1 MPVVRLSEM
10 TTVMFV
16 PSFTASSSP
25 VIPEWVK
32 VESPMTARA
41 GCCPAS
47 AAPLAIVIEAPMST
61 QVSMA
66 WNGESHPSV

>member
-1 MPVVRLSEM
+1 MM
-10 TTVMFV
+10 MVMGLF
-16 PSFTASSSP
+16 SFTASSRP
-25 VIPEWVK
+25 VMPEWVK
-32 VESPMTARA
+32 VESPMTAME

-66 WNGESHPSV
+66 WNGASQPSV